1 MSTTAAL
8 HPAPIASLN
17 MEAGAQ
23 DPDSAQYLDRFLA
36 LLLIVFLAPLLI
48 ATAFA
53 ILATSRGNIFFR
65 QARIGRGGKEFTCF
79 KFRTMEVD
87 AERRLEILLQNDP
100 QARREWEQDQKLRN
114 DPRITQIGQF
124 LRKSS
129 IDELPQLFNVLRGDM
144 RLVGPRPIVD
154 SERHKYGRYF
164 REYCSVRP
172 GITGLWQ
179 VSGRNDVSYRRRV
192 AYDVLYSKHRSF
204 LVDIWILFAT
214 VPCVLFR
221 RGSY

>member
-1 MSTTAAL
+1 MSTTAIL
-8 HPAPIASLN
+8 HPTPIASLN
-17 MEAGAQ
+17 VENGAQ
-23 DPDSAQYLDRFLA
+23 DPDSAQWLDRGLA
-36 LLLIVFLAPLLI
+36 LFLIIFLAPLLI
-48 ATAFA
+48 ATAIA
-53 ILATSRGNIFFR
+53 IVATSRGKVFFR
-65 QARIGRGGKEFTCF
+65 QARIGRGGQEFQCY

-87 AERRLEILLQNDP
+87 AERRLEVLLQNDAE
-100 QARREWEQDQKLRN
+100 ARREWAEDQKLRN
-114 DPRITQIGQF
+114 DPRITSIGTF

-129 IDELPQLFNVLRGDM
+129 IDELPQLFNVLKGDM
-144 RLVGPRPIVD
+144 RLVGPRPIVQ
-154 SERHKYGRYF
+154 SERQKYGRYF

-204 LVDIWILFAT
+204 LVDLGILFAT
-214 VPCVLFR
+214 IPCVLFR

>member
-1 MSTTAAL
+1 MSTTAVL
-8 HPAPIASLN
+8 HPTPIASLN
-17 MEAGAQ
+17 TETGAH
-23 DPDSAQYLDRFLA
+23 DPDSAQWLDRGLA
-36 LLLIVFLAPLLI
+36 LLLLIFLAPLLI
-48 ATAFA
+48 ATAIA
-53 ILATSRGNIFFR
+53 IVATSRGSIFFR
-65 QARIGRGGKEFTCF
+65 QTRIGHGGKGFLCY

-87 AERRLEILLQNDP
+87 AERRLEFLLQNDAE
-100 QARREWEQDQKLRN
+100 ARREWERDQKLRN
-114 DPRITQIGQF
+114 DPRITSIGHF

-129 IDELPQLFNVLRGDM
+129 IDELPQLLNVVLGDM
-144 RLVGPRPIVD
+144 RLVGPRPIVE

-164 REYCSVRP
+164 RDYCSVRP

-192 AYDVLYSKHRSF
+192 AYDVLYSKHRSL
-204 LVDIWILFAT
+204 LVDIGILFAT